1 MSSVISVSWC
11 VLCGLRVP
19 REGWDGIAELIDVYG
34 YNLVERSA
42 RTRCVGRSEVFGWLR
57 TRAHLLQCGGVSTGI
72 AV

>member
-1 MSSVISVSWC
+1 
-11 VLCGLRVP
+11 VLN
-19 REGWDGIAELIDVYG
+19 DVYG

-42 RTRCVGRSEVFGWLR
+42 RTGCVDRSEAFGWLR